1 MHINVFILNRMK
13 RLIPIT
19 LLVTLFLTS
28 CLKDDVDTLVL
39 PPLRYAL
46 PIGDVVPSDI
56 LSEIEKYMPIYEG
69 DTPPEIEGV
78 YVINPNELVVAS
90 AEDLAPGIVISNDT
104 VKFSNQNAKTN
115 VITFERKQKTEN
127 EFSDFVSLV
136 GSDNNFTAY
145 FNADGTTT
153 EGINYKTATVISG
166 TMTANGIKDYY
177 KAFIITEKDADPNKV
192 LFPAKA
198 FRIFK
203 DGNALAE
210 NTSW

>member
-1 MHINVFILNRMK
+1 MNNMK

-19 LLVTLFLTS
+19 FLFALFFSS

-46 PIGDVVPSDI
+46 PIADVVPADI
-56 LSEIEKYMPIYEG
+56 LSEIEKSMPVYEG

-78 YVINPNELVVAS
+78 YVINPNELVIAS
-90 AEDLAPGIVISNDT
+90 AENISPGIVISNDT
-104 VKFSNQNAKTN
+104 IKFTNQNAKTN
-115 VITFERKQKTEN
+115 VITFERKQTKEN
-127 EFSDFVSLV
+127 EYSNFVSII
-136 GSDNNFTAY
+136 GIGNNFTAY
-145 FNADGTTT
+145 FAADGLTT

-166 TMTANGIKDYY
+166 TLTTNGIKDYH
-177 KAFIITEKDADPNKV
+177 KAFIITEKDPDPNNV

-203 DGNALAE
+203 DGNGLAE
-210 NTSW
+210 NATW

>member
-1 MHINVFILNRMK
+1 MNNMK

-19 LLVTLFLTS
+19 FLFALLFS
-28 CLKDDVDTLVL
+28 GCLKDDVDTLVL

-46 PIGDVVPSDI
+46 PINDVVPADI
-56 LSEIEKYMPIYEG
+56 LSEIKKSMPIYEG
-69 DTPPEIEGV
+69 ETPPEIEGV
-78 YVINPNELVVAS
+78 YVVNPNELVIAS
-90 AEDLAPGIVISNDT
+90 AEDLSPGIVISNDT
-104 VKFSNQNAKTN
+104 IKFTNQNVKTN
-115 VITFERKQKTEN
+115 VITFERKQRTEN

-136 GSDNNFTAY
+136 GNGNNFTAY

-177 KAFIITEKDADPNKV
+177 KAFIITEKDPDPKNV

-203 DGNALAE
+203 DGNGLAE
-210 NTSW
+210 NATW

>member
-1 MHINVFILNRMK
+1 MK
-13 RLIPIT
+13 RLVLIAFLFT
-19 LLVTLFLTS
+19 LIFS
-28 CLKDDVDTLVL
+28 GCLKDDVDTLVL

-46 PIGDVVPSDI
+46 PITDVVPSSI
-56 LSEIEKYMPIYEG
+56 LSEIKKSMPIYEG
-69 DTPPEIEGV
+69 ETPPEIEGV
-78 YVINPNELVVAS
+78 YVINPNELVIAS
-90 AEDLAPGIVISNDT
+90 AEDLTPGIVISNDT
-104 VKFSNQNAKTN
+104 VKFTNQNAKTN

-136 GSDNNFTAY
+136 GSGNNFTAY

-177 KAFIITEKDADPNKV
+177 KSFILLEKDDDPNNI

-210 NTSW
+210 NTTW